1 MITVS
6 LIGEQPLPNL
16 LPLRY
21 QLPNAAILVHTD
33 RTRTVAE
40 RLRRLLAQKIKI
52 HMLHT
57 DPYDIHKIREDLE
70 GFLTCEG
77 LEGTQPVFNLTGGTK
92 TMVMAAYEAARKF
105 GAPFF
110 YLQSEGKRSVLY
122 HYQFEGWEAQYK
134 GREILPGVLTIED
147 YLKAHLDE
155 PYPKITGPREPFE
168 EAISEAL
175 KETVDE
181 VVVGVTLAQALEVDL
196 VVRVENQVGVIQ
208 AKTGSKAR
216 EKTGLDQLNAACEQ
230 RYLGTYTHKILAVNQ
245 QWDQTQTNLR
255 ELANAWRIAVIELP
269 SFTRDTPYLS
279 EEDQKRLR
287 EQVIQL
293 LRG

>member
-21 QLPNAAILVHTD
+21 QPPNAAILVHTD

-40 RLRRLLAQKIKI
+40 RLQRLLAPKIKI

-70 GFLTCEG
+70 GFLTCRE
-77 LEGTQPVFNLTGGTK
+77 LKGTELVFNLTGGTK
-92 TMVMAAYEAARKF
+92 TMVMAAYEVARKF

-122 HYQFEGWEAQYK
+122 RYQFEGGEAQYK
-134 GREILPGVLTIED
+134 GEEILRGVLTIED
-147 YLKAHLDE
+147 YLRAHLDE
-155 PYPKITGPREPFE
+155 PYPKITGPKGPFE

-175 KETVDE
+175 KGTVDE
-181 VVVGVTLAQALEVDL
+181 VAVGVTLAPAVEVDL
-196 VVRVENQVGVIQ
+196 VVRVENRVGVIQ

-230 RYLGTYTHKILAVNQ
+230 RYLGTYTYKILAVNQ
-245 QWDQTQTNLR
+245 QWNQTQTNLR
-255 ELANAWRIAVIELP
+255 ELADAWRITVIELP
-269 SFTRDTPYLS
+269 SFTRNTPYLS

-287 EQVIQL
+287 ERVIQL
-293 LRG
+293 LRE